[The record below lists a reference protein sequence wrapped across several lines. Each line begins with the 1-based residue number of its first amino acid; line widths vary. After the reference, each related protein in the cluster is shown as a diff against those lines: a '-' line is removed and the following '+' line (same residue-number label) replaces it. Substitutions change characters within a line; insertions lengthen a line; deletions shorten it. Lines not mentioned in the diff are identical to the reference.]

1 MQIIFSW
8 TKTKLFE
15 RVEKFSEEQK
25 KKKKI
30 ARREKR
36 DNLFEFSADL
46 NNLNTFNN

>member
-1 MQIIFSW
+1 MQIIFLW

-15 RVEKFSEEQK
+15 RLEKFSEEQ